1 MRSLARF
8 SLRFAGATAVA
19 LASLL
24 SHAATGDS
32 TPLADAMP
40 LTQEAVSS
48 AMAASIAEHYSL
60 EGEVRVEFLRPWTA
74 PEKVAHKW
82 AFEVSDLPM
91 MPSSSMLVH
100 LKVLADGSVASEGPV
115 TVRVEH
121 MRDVWV
127 VRQSLTSGA
136 PFERT
141 ELDVRRVDGLK
152 ERDAVPAS
160 VGDNSYIFTRAVQA
174 GHYLTWHDLGRRPLV
189 RKGDLVDVTA
199 SEGTLSISMK
209 ALAMQSGAQGDAVT
223 IRNIESHKDFTA
235 IVVDENHVQIHF

>member
-1 MRSLARF
+1 MRNLAQ
-8 SLRFAGATAVA
+8 LPIRFAGALALA
-19 LASLL
+19 LASPLTR
-24 SHAATGDS
+24 AATAD
-32 TPLADAMP
+32 TAPLADAMP
-40 LTQEAVSS
+40 LSQETVSS

-60 EGEVRVEFLRPWTA
+60 EGDVRVEFLRAWTA
-74 PEKVAHKW
+74 PDKVARKW

-100 LKVLADGSVASEGPV
+100 LKVLADGAVASEGPV
-115 TVRVEH
+115 TVRVEL

-127 VRQSLTSGA
+127 VRQPLTSGA
-136 PFERT
+136 PFEKT

-160 VGDNSYIFTRAVQA
+160 VGDNSYVYTRAVQA

-199 SEGTLSISMK
+199 SEGALSISMK